1 MAKSINSANK
11 KKGTLSNSKQVVKL
25 KSKQSSSITH
35 QKNIP
40 TDTKKERAREKAI
53 EKSRQVQKNT
63 SSKKKKTPSTTH
75 LTNVQSVHMEDEVKN
90 KTPKKVD
97 ASVGSSNIKAKEKN
111 VKKKENIR
119 SNLKEKSVKKEVSK
133 VSDKKET
140 KETKTKKS
148 IDSSKKLDP
157 EKQTVSSK
165 EKEPKKQT
173 VSSKEKESRK
183 QKVISKEKPVKEDK
197 PKFKVD
203 PSSKPKLEKKSVASF
218 LSFIFTKRII
228 HLIVFIVLSFLLVY
242 GVYFLFFRHD
252 KTVSLDSY
260 DSLNS
265 LILDGT
271 DIVAV
276 GSSNF
281 RYSDSVEY
289 TGGNEQ
295 AKVIKYNKKGEV
307 LFETAFTEGILS
319 KYYSIV
325 LTDDGYVTVGSY
337 VLDQDDRINIGF
349 IVFYDKEGNIVWKN
363 ELATS
368 KDTIFYDVDTVSD
381 GYIVVGQSLSDQ
393 DLENGAVIVKYS
405 TSGSLVWKKYFGN
418 TDSTT
423 FRGVEVAKDRIYAVG
438 LDQKDIG
445 ILACFQADGQYSW
458 HKEYLYTDDLGLSDI
473 YYFKD
478 NLYVVGGKKVL
489 DSELVDEERDTSNT
503 DALLLK
509 YSIDGNL
516 LFEKTFGGSNLEHYN
531 SLTAYGNNLYVVG
544 YSNSTDSGL
553 KIFTDGI
560 KKAGIFVKYDLD
572 GEMEKKTVYGGS
584 NDDNL
589 TGIVTDNSNLYI
601 TGYSSSKDGN
611 LLSSHENGRDYF
623 GKLVKVD
630 SRLRVLFIK

>member
-1 MAKSINSANK
+1 MAKSTYSTNK
-11 KKGTLSNSKQVVKL
+11 KKGTLPNSKQVVKL
-25 KSKQSSSITH
+25 KSKQASSTAH

-63 SSKKKKTPSTTH
+63 SSKKKKAPSTTH
-75 LTNVQSVHMEDEVKN
+75 LTNVQSVRVENESKN
-90 KTPKKVD
+90 KIENKVD
-97 ASVGSSNIKAKEKN
+97 VPVSSSTKIKAKEKS
-111 VKKKENIR
+111 VKKNENTR
-119 SNLKEKSVKKEVSK
+119 SNLKEKSTKKTVSK

-140 KETKTKKS
+140 KETKKS
-148 IDSSKKLDP
+148 L
-157 EKQTVSSK
+157 VNSK
-165 EKEPKKQT
+165 EKEPKKQ
-173 VSSKEKESRK
+173 
-183 QKVISKEKPVKEDK
+183 KVTSSKEKPVKS
-197 PKFKVD
+197 KVD
-203 PSSKPKLEKKSVASF
+203 TSSVSTSSKPKLEKKSASSF
-218 LSFIFTKRII
+218 LSFITTKRII
-228 HLIVFIVLSFLLVY
+228 HLVIFIVLSFLLVY
-242 GVYFLFFRHD
+242 GVYFLFFRQD
-252 KTVSLDSY
+252 KVVSLDSY

-281 RYSDSVEY
+281 RYSDSVDY

-337 VLDQDDRINIGF
+337 EMDQDDRVNIGL
-349 IVFYDKEGNIVWKN
+349 IVFYDKDGNIVWKN
-363 ELATS
+363 ELVTHG
-368 KDTIFYDVDTVSD
+368 DTIFYDVDTVSD

-405 TSGSLVWKKYFGN
+405 KSGSLVWKKYFGN
-418 TDSTT
+418 TDSTA
-423 FRGVEVAKDRIYAVG
+423 FKGVEVAKDRIYAVG
-438 LDQKDIG
+438 LDQKDMG
-445 ILACFQADGQYSW
+445 ILACFQLDGQYSW

-473 YYFKD
+473 YYFKN

-489 DSELVDEERDTSNT
+489 DSELVDEERNTSNT

-509 YSIDGNL
+509 YSLEGDL

-553 KIFTDGI
+553 KIFTDGV

-601 TGYSSSKDGN
+601 TGYSNSKDGN

>member
-1 MAKSINSANK
+1 MAKSTNSTNK
-11 KKGTLSNSKQVVKL
+11 KKGTLPNSKQVVKL
-25 KSKQSSSITH
+25 KSKQASSTAH

-63 SSKKKKTPSTTH
+63 SSKKKKAPSTTH
-75 LTNVQSVHMEDEVKN
+75 LTNVQSVRVENESKN
-90 KTPKKVD
+90 KIENKVD
-97 ASVGSSNIKAKEKN
+97 VPVSSSTKIKAKEKS
-111 VKKKENIR
+111 VKKNENTR
-119 SNLKEKSVKKEVSK
+119 SNLKEKSTKKTVSK

-140 KETKTKKS
+140 KETKKS
-148 IDSSKKLDP
+148 L
-157 EKQTVSSK
+157 VNSK
-165 EKEPKKQT
+165 EKEPKKQ
-173 VSSKEKESRK
+173 
-183 QKVISKEKPVKEDK
+183 KVTSSKEKPVKEDK
-197 PKFKVD
+197 PKSKVD
-203 PSSKPKLEKKSVASF
+203 TSSVSTTSSKPKLEKKSASSF
-218 LSFIFTKRII
+218 LSFITTKRII
-228 HLIVFIVLSFLLVY
+228 HLVIFIVLSFLLVY
-242 GVYFLFFRHD
+242 GVYFLFFRQD
-252 KTVSLDSY
+252 KVVSLDSY

-281 RYSDSVEY
+281 RYSDSVDY

-337 VLDQDDRINIGF
+337 EIDQDDRVNIGL

-363 ELATS
+363 ELATNG
-368 KDTIFYDVDTVSD
+368 DTIFYDVDTVSD

-393 DLENGAVIVKYS
+393 PLENGAVIVKYS
-405 TSGSLVWKKYFGN
+405 KSGSLVWKKYFGN
-418 TDSTT
+418 TDSTA
-423 FRGVEVAKDRIYAVG
+423 FKGVEVAKDRIYAVG
-438 LDQKDIG
+438 LDQKDMG
-445 ILACFQADGQYSW
+445 ILACFQLDGQYSW

-473 YYFKD
+473 YYFKN

-489 DSELVDEERDTSNT
+489 DSELVDEERNTSNT

-509 YSIDGNL
+509 YSLEGDL

-553 KIFTDGI
+553 KIFTDGV

-601 TGYSSSKDGN
+601 TGYSNSKDGN

>member
-1 MAKSINSANK
+1 MAKSTNSTNK
-11 KKGTLSNSKQVVKL
+11 KKGTLPNSKQVVKL
-25 KSKQSSSITH
+25 KSKQASSTAH

-63 SSKKKKTPSTTH
+63 SSKKKKAPSTTH
-75 LTNVQSVHMEDEVKN
+75 LTNVQSVRVENESKN
-90 KTPKKVD
+90 KIENKVD
-97 ASVGSSNIKAKEKN
+97 VPVSSSTKIKAKEKS
-111 VKKKENIR
+111 VKKNENTR
-119 SNLKEKSVKKEVSK
+119 SNLKEKSTKKTVSK

-140 KETKTKKS
+140 KETKKS
-148 IDSSKKLDP
+148 L
-157 EKQTVSSK
+157 VNSK
-165 EKEPKKQT
+165 EKEPKKQ
-173 VSSKEKESRK
+173 
-183 QKVISKEKPVKEDK
+183 KVTSSKEKPVKS
-197 PKFKVD
+197 KVD
-203 PSSKPKLEKKSVASF
+203 TSSVSTSSKPKLEKKSASSF
-218 LSFIFTKRII
+218 LSFITTKRII
-228 HLIVFIVLSFLLVY
+228 HLVIFIVLSFLLVY
-242 GVYFLFFRHD
+242 GVYFLFFRQD
-252 KTVSLDSY
+252 KVVSLDSY

-281 RYSDSVEY
+281 RYSDSVDY

-337 VLDQDDRINIGF
+337 EMDQDDRVNIGL
-349 IVFYDKEGNIVWKN
+349 IVFYDKDGNIVWKN
-363 ELATS
+363 ELVTHG
-368 KDTIFYDVDTVSD
+368 DTIFYDVDTVSD

-393 DLENGAVIVKYS
+393 PLENGAVIVKYS
-405 TSGSLVWKKYFGN
+405 KSGSLVWKKYFGN
-418 TDSTT
+418 TDSTA
-423 FRGVEVAKDRIYAVG
+423 FKGVEVAKDRIYAVG
-438 LDQKDIG
+438 LDQKDMG
-445 ILACFQADGQYSW
+445 ILACFQLDGQYSW

-473 YYFKD
+473 YYFKN

-489 DSELVDEERDTSNT
+489 DSELVDEERNTSNT

-509 YSIDGNL
+509 YSLEGDL

-553 KIFTDGI
+553 KIFTDGV

-601 TGYSSSKDGN
+601 TGYSNSKDGN

>member
-1 MAKSINSANK
+1 MAKSTYSTNK
-11 KKGTLSNSKQVVKL
+11 KKGTLPNSKQVVKL
-25 KSKQSSSITH
+25 KSKQASSTAH

-63 SSKKKKTPSTTH
+63 SSKKKKAPSTTH
-75 LTNVQSVHMEDEVKN
+75 LTNVQSVRVENESKN
-90 KTPKKVD
+90 KIENKVD
-97 ASVGSSNIKAKEKN
+97 VPVSSSTKIKAKEKS
-111 VKKKENIR
+111 VKKNENTR
-119 SNLKEKSVKKEVSK
+119 SNLKEKSTKKTVSK

-140 KETKTKKS
+140 KETKKS
-148 IDSSKKLDP
+148 L
-157 EKQTVSSK
+157 VNSK
-165 EKEPKKQT
+165 EKEPKKQ
-173 VSSKEKESRK
+173 
-183 QKVISKEKPVKEDK
+183 KVTSSKEKPVKS
-197 PKFKVD
+197 KVD
-203 PSSKPKLEKKSVASF
+203 TSSVSTSSKPKLENKSASSF
-218 LSFIFTKRII
+218 LSFITTKRII
-228 HLIVFIVLSFLLVY
+228 HLVIFIVLSFLLVY
-242 GVYFLFFRHD
+242 GVYFLFFRQD
-252 KTVSLDSY
+252 KVVSLDSY

-281 RYSDSVEY
+281 RYSDSVDY

-337 VLDQDDRINIGF
+337 EMDQDDRVNIGL
-349 IVFYDKEGNIVWKN
+349 IVFYDKDGNIVWKN
-363 ELATS
+363 ELVTHG
-368 KDTIFYDVDTVSD
+368 DTIFYDVDTVSD

-393 DLENGAVIVKYS
+393 PLENGAVIAKYS
-405 TSGSLVWKKYFGN
+405 KSGSLVWKKYFGN
-418 TDSTT
+418 TDSTA
-423 FRGVEVAKDRIYAVG
+423 FKGVEVAKDRIYAVG
-438 LDQKDIG
+438 LDQKDMG
-445 ILACFQADGQYSW
+445 ILACFQLDGQYSW

-473 YYFKD
+473 YYFKN

-489 DSELVDEERDTSNT
+489 DSELVDEERNTSNT

-509 YSIDGNL
+509 YSLEGDL

-553 KIFTDGI
+553 KIFTDGV

-601 TGYSSSKDGN
+601 TGYSNSKDGN

>member
-1 MAKSINSANK
+1 MAKSTNSTNK
-11 KKGTLSNSKQVVKL
+11 KKGTLPNSKQVVKL
-25 KSKQSSSITH
+25 KSKQASSTAH

-63 SSKKKKTPSTTH
+63 SSKKKKAPSTTH
-75 LTNVQSVHMEDEVKN
+75 LTNVQSVRVENESKN
-90 KTPKKVD
+90 KIENKVD
-97 ASVGSSNIKAKEKN
+97 VPVSSSTKIKAKEKS
-111 VKKKENIR
+111 VKKNENTR
-119 SNLKEKSVKKEVSK
+119 SNLKEKSTKKTVSK
-133 VSDKKET
+133 VGDKKET
-140 KETKTKKS
+140 KETKKS
-148 IDSSKKLDP
+148 L
-157 EKQTVSSK
+157 VNSK
-165 EKEPKKQT
+165 EKEPKKQ
-173 VSSKEKESRK
+173 
-183 QKVISKEKPVKEDK
+183 KVTSSKEKPVKEDK
-197 PKFKVD
+197 SKSKVD
-203 PSSKPKLEKKSVASF
+203 TSSVSTTSSKPKLEKKSASSF
-218 LSFIFTKRII
+218 LSFITTKRII
-228 HLIVFIVLSFLLVY
+228 HLVIFIVLSFLLVY
-242 GVYFLFFRHD
+242 GVYFLFFRQD
-252 KTVSLDSY
+252 KVVSLDSY

-281 RYSDSVEY
+281 RYSDSADY

-337 VLDQDDRINIGF
+337 EMDQDDRVNIGL

-363 ELATS
+363 ELATNG
-368 KDTIFYDVDTVSD
+368 DTIFYDVDTVSD

-393 DLENGAVIVKYS
+393 PLENGAVIAKYS
-405 TSGSLVWKKYFGN
+405 KSGSLVWKKYFGN
-418 TDSTT
+418 TDSTA
-423 FRGVEVAKDRIYAVG
+423 FKGVEVAKDRIYAVG
-438 LDQKDIG
+438 LDQKDMG
-445 ILACFQADGQYSW
+445 ILACFQLDGQYSW

-473 YYFKD
+473 YYFKN

-489 DSELVDEERDTSNT
+489 DSELVDEERNTSNT

-509 YSIDGNL
+509 YSLEGDL

-553 KIFTDGI
+553 KIFTDGV

-601 TGYSSSKDGN
+601 TGYSNSKDGN

>member
-25 KSKQSSSITH
+25 KSKQSSSMTH

-111 VKKKENIR
+111 VKKKENVR

-148 IDSSKKLDP
+148 IDSSKKTNP
-157 EKQTVSSK
+157 EKTKVSSR
-165 EKEPKKQT
+165 KKT
-173 VSSKEKESRK
+173 V
-183 QKVISKEKPVKEDK
+183 VVEDK
-197 PKFKVD
+197 PKSKVD
-203 PSSKPKLEKKSVASF
+203 TSSKPKLEKKSVSSF

-265 LILDGT
+265 LVLDGT

-337 VLDQDDRINIGF
+337 ELDRDDRINIGL

-445 ILACFQADGQYSW
+445 ILACFQSDGQYSW

-601 TGYSSSKDGN
+601 TGYSNSKDGN

-630 SRLRVLFIK
+630 SRLRELFIK

>member
-1 MAKSINSANK
+1 MAKSTYSTNK
-11 KKGTLSNSKQVVKL
+11 KKGTLPNSKQVVKL
-25 KSKQSSSITH
+25 KSKQASSTAH

-63 SSKKKKTPSTTH
+63 SSKKKKAPSTTH
-75 LTNVQSVHMEDEVKN
+75 LTNVQSVRVENESKN
-90 KTPKKVD
+90 KIENKVD
-97 ASVGSSNIKAKEKN
+97 VPVSSSTKIKAKEKS
-111 VKKKENIR
+111 VKKNENTR
-119 SNLKEKSVKKEVSK
+119 SNLKEKSTKKTVSK

-140 KETKTKKS
+140 KETKKS
-148 IDSSKKLDP
+148 L
-157 EKQTVSSK
+157 VNSK
-165 EKEPKKQT
+165 EKEPKKQ
-173 VSSKEKESRK
+173 
-183 QKVISKEKPVKEDK
+183 KVTSSKEKPVKEDK
-197 PKFKVD
+197 PKSKVD
-203 PSSKPKLEKKSVASF
+203 TSSVSTTSSKPKLEKKSASSF
-218 LSFIFTKRII
+218 LSFITTKRII
-228 HLIVFIVLSFLLVY
+228 HLVIFIVLSFLLVY
-242 GVYFLFFRHD
+242 GVYFLFFRQD
-252 KTVSLDSY
+252 KVVSLDSY

-281 RYSDSVEY
+281 RYSDSVDY

-337 VLDQDDRINIGF
+337 EMDQDDRVNIGL
-349 IVFYDKEGNIVWKN
+349 IVFYDKDGNIVWKN
-363 ELATS
+363 ELVTHG
-368 KDTIFYDVDTVSD
+368 DTIFYDVDTVSD

-393 DLENGAVIVKYS
+393 PLENGAVIAKYS
-405 TSGSLVWKKYFGN
+405 KSGSLVWKKYFGN
-418 TDSTT
+418 TDSTA
-423 FRGVEVAKDRIYAVG
+423 FKGVEVAKDRIYAVG
-438 LDQKDIG
+438 LDQKDMG
-445 ILACFQADGQYSW
+445 ILACFQLDGQYSW

-473 YYFKD
+473 YYFKN

-489 DSELVDEERDTSNT
+489 DSELVDEERNTSNT

-509 YSIDGNL
+509 YSLEGDL

-553 KIFTDGI
+553 KIFTDGV

-601 TGYSSSKDGN
+601 TGYSNSKDGN

>member
-1 MAKSINSANK
+1 MAKSTNSTNK
-11 KKGTLSNSKQVVKL
+11 KKGTLPNSKQVVKL
-25 KSKQSSSITH
+25 KSKQASLTAH

-63 SSKKKKTPSTTH
+63 SSKKKKAPSTTH
-75 LTNVQSVHMEDEVKN
+75 LTNVQSVRVENESKN
-90 KTPKKVD
+90 KIENKVD
-97 ASVGSSNIKAKEKN
+97 VPVSSSTKIKAKEKS
-111 VKKKENIR
+111 VKKNENTR
-119 SNLKEKSVKKEVSK
+119 SNLKEKSTKKTVSK

-140 KETKTKKS
+140 KETKKS
-148 IDSSKKLDP
+148 L
-157 EKQTVSSK
+157 VNSK
-165 EKEPKKQT
+165 EKEPKKQ
-173 VSSKEKESRK
+173 
-183 QKVISKEKPVKEDK
+183 KVTSSKEKPVKEDK
-197 PKFKVD
+197 PKSKVD
-203 PSSKPKLEKKSVASF
+203 TSSVSTTSSKPKLEKKSASSF
-218 LSFIFTKRII
+218 LSFITTKRII
-228 HLIVFIVLSFLLVY
+228 HLVIFIVLSFLLVY
-242 GVYFLFFRHD
+242 GVYFLFFRQD
-252 KTVSLDSY
+252 KVVTLDSY

-281 RYSDSVEY
+281 RYSDSVDY

-337 VLDQDDRINIGF
+337 EMDQDDRVNIGL

-363 ELATS
+363 ELATNG
-368 KDTIFYDVDTVSD
+368 DTIFYDVDTVSD

-393 DLENGAVIVKYS
+393 PLENGAVIAKYS
-405 TSGSLVWKKYFGN
+405 KSGSLVWKKYFGN
-418 TDSTT
+418 TDSTA
-423 FRGVEVAKDRIYAVG
+423 FKGVEVAKDRIYAVG
-438 LDQKDIG
+438 LDQKDMG
-445 ILACFQADGQYSW
+445 ILACFQLDGQYSW

-473 YYFKD
+473 YYFKN

-489 DSELVDEERDTSNT
+489 DSELVDEERNTSNT

-509 YSIDGNL
+509 YSLEGDL

-553 KIFTDGI
+553 KIFTDGV

-601 TGYSSSKDGN
+601 TGYSNSKDGN

>member
-1 MAKSINSANK
+1 MAKSTYSTNK
-11 KKGTLSNSKQVVKL
+11 KKGTLPNSKQVVKL
-25 KSKQSSSITH
+25 KSKQASSTAH

-63 SSKKKKTPSTTH
+63 SSKKKKAPSTTH
-75 LTNVQSVHMEDEVKN
+75 LTNVQSVRVENESKN
-90 KTPKKVD
+90 KIENKVD
-97 ASVGSSNIKAKEKN
+97 VPVSSSTKIKAKEKS
-111 VKKKENIR
+111 VKKNENTR
-119 SNLKEKSVKKEVSK
+119 SNLKEKSTKKTVSK

-140 KETKTKKS
+140 KETKKS
-148 IDSSKKLDP
+148 L
-157 EKQTVSSK
+157 VNSK
-165 EKEPKKQT
+165 EKEPKKQ
-173 VSSKEKESRK
+173 
-183 QKVISKEKPVKEDK
+183 KVTSSKEKPVKEDK
-197 PKFKVD
+197 PKSKVD
-203 PSSKPKLEKKSVASF
+203 TSSVSTTSSKPKLEKKSASSF
-218 LSFIFTKRII
+218 LSFITTKRII
-228 HLIVFIVLSFLLVY
+228 HLVIFIVLSFLLVY
-242 GVYFLFFRHD
+242 GVYFLFFRQD
-252 KTVSLDSY
+252 KVVSLDSY

-281 RYSDSVEY
+281 RYSDSVDY

-307 LFETAFTEGILS
+307 LFETVFTEGILS

-337 VLDQDDRINIGF
+337 EMDQDDRVNIGL

-363 ELATS
+363 ELATNG
-368 KDTIFYDVDTVSD
+368 DTIFYDVDTVSD

-393 DLENGAVIVKYS
+393 PLENGAVIAKYS
-405 TSGSLVWKKYFGN
+405 KSGSLVWKKYFGN
-418 TDSTT
+418 TDSTA
-423 FRGVEVAKDRIYAVG
+423 FKGVEVAKDRIYAVG
-438 LDQKDIG
+438 LDQKDMG
-445 ILACFQADGQYSW
+445 ILACFQLDGQYSW

-473 YYFKD
+473 YYFKN

-489 DSELVDEERDTSNT
+489 DSELVDEERNTSNT

-509 YSIDGNL
+509 YSLEGDL

-553 KIFTDGI
+553 KIFTDGV

-601 TGYSSSKDGN
+601 TGYSNSKDGN

>member
-1 MAKSINSANK
+1 MAKSTNSTNK
-11 KKGTLSNSKQVVKL
+11 KKGTLPNSKQVVKL
-25 KSKQSSSITH
+25 KSKQASSTAH

-63 SSKKKKTPSTTH
+63 SSKKKKAPSTTH
-75 LTNVQSVHMEDEVKN
+75 LTNVQSVRVENESKN
-90 KTPKKVD
+90 KIENKVD
-97 ASVGSSNIKAKEKN
+97 VPVSSSTKIKAKEKS
-111 VKKKENIR
+111 VKKNENTL
-119 SNLKEKSVKKEVSK
+119 SNLKEKSTKKTVSK

-140 KETKTKKS
+140 KETKKS
-148 IDSSKKLDP
+148 L
-157 EKQTVSSK
+157 VNSK
-165 EKEPKKQT
+165 EKEPKKQ
-173 VSSKEKESRK
+173 
-183 QKVISKEKPVKEDK
+183 KVTSSKEKPVKEDK
-197 PKFKVD
+197 PKSKVD
-203 PSSKPKLEKKSVASF
+203 TSSVSTTSSKPKLEKKSASSF
-218 LSFIFTKRII
+218 LSFITTKRII
-228 HLIVFIVLSFLLVY
+228 HLVIFIVLSFLLVY
-242 GVYFLFFRHD
+242 GVYFLFFRQD
-252 KTVSLDSY
+252 KVVSLDSY

-281 RYSDSVEY
+281 RYSDSVDY

-337 VLDQDDRINIGF
+337 EMDQDDRVNIGL
-349 IVFYDKEGNIVWKN
+349 IVFYDKDGNIVWKN
-363 ELATS
+363 ELVTHG
-368 KDTIFYDVDTVSD
+368 DTIFYDVDTVSD

-393 DLENGAVIVKYS
+393 PLENGAVIVKYS
-405 TSGSLVWKKYFGN
+405 KSGSLVWKKYFGN
-418 TDSTT
+418 TDSTA
-423 FRGVEVAKDRIYAVG
+423 FKGVEVAKDRIYAVG
-438 LDQKDIG
+438 LDQKDMG
-445 ILACFQADGQYSW
+445 ILACFQLDGQYSW

-473 YYFKD
+473 YYFKN

-489 DSELVDEERDTSNT
+489 DSELVDEERNTSNT

-509 YSIDGNL
+509 YSLEGDL

-553 KIFTDGI
+553 KIFTDGV

-601 TGYSSSKDGN
+601 TGYSNSKDGN

>member
-1 MAKSINSANK
+1 MAKSTNSTNK
-11 KKGTLSNSKQVVKL
+11 KKGTLPNSKQVVKL
-25 KSKQSSSITH
+25 KSKQASLTAH

-63 SSKKKKTPSTTH
+63 SSKKKNAPSSTH
-75 LTNVQSVHMEDEVKN
+75 LTNVQSVRVENESKN
-90 KTPKKVD
+90 KIENKVD
-97 ASVGSSNIKAKEKN
+97 VPVSSSTKIKAKEKS
-111 VKKKENIR
+111 VKKNENTR
-119 SNLKEKSVKKEVSK
+119 SNLKEKSTKKTVSK

-140 KETKTKKS
+140 KETKKS
-148 IDSSKKLDP
+148 L
-157 EKQTVSSK
+157 VNSK
-165 EKEPKKQT
+165 EKEPKKQ
-173 VSSKEKESRK
+173 
-183 QKVISKEKPVKEDK
+183 KVTSSKEKPVKEDK
-197 PKFKVD
+197 PKSKVD
-203 PSSKPKLEKKSVASF
+203 TSSVSTTSSKPKLEKKSASSF
-218 LSFIFTKRII
+218 LSFITTKRII
-228 HLIVFIVLSFLLVY
+228 HLVIFIVLSFLLVY
-242 GVYFLFFRHD
+242 GVYFLFFRQD
-252 KTVSLDSY
+252 KVVSLDSY

-281 RYSDSVEY
+281 RYSDSVDY

-337 VLDQDDRINIGF
+337 EMDQDDRVNIGL

-363 ELATS
+363 ELATNG
-368 KDTIFYDVDTVSD
+368 DTIFYDVDTVSD

-393 DLENGAVIVKYS
+393 PLENGAVIAKYS
-405 TSGSLVWKKYFGN
+405 KSGSLVWKKYFGN
-418 TDSTT
+418 TDSTA
-423 FRGVEVAKDRIYAVG
+423 FKGVEVAKDRIYAVG
-438 LDQKDIG
+438 LDQKDMG
-445 ILACFQADGQYSW
+445 ILACFQLDGQYSW

-473 YYFKD
+473 YYFKN

-489 DSELVDEERDTSNT
+489 DSELVDEERNTSNT

-509 YSIDGNL
+509 YSLEGDL

-553 KIFTDGI
+553 KIFTDGV

-601 TGYSSSKDGN
+601 TGYSNSKDGN

>member
-1 MAKSINSANK
+1 MAKSTYSTNK
-11 KKGTLSNSKQVVKL
+11 KKGTLPNSKQVVKL
-25 KSKQSSSITH
+25 KSKQASSTAH

-63 SSKKKKTPSTTH
+63 SSKKKKAPSTTH
-75 LTNVQSVHMEDEVKN
+75 LTNVQSVRVENESKN
-90 KTPKKVD
+90 KIENKVD
-97 ASVGSSNIKAKEKN
+97 VPVSSSTKIKAKEKS
-111 VKKKENIR
+111 VKKNENTR
-119 SNLKEKSVKKEVSK
+119 SNLKEKSTKKTVSK

-140 KETKTKKS
+140 KETKKS
-148 IDSSKKLDP
+148 L
-157 EKQTVSSK
+157 VNSK
-165 EKEPKKQT
+165 EKEPKKQ
-173 VSSKEKESRK
+173 
-183 QKVISKEKPVKEDK
+183 KVTSSKEKPVKEDK
-197 PKFKVD
+197 PKSKVD
-203 PSSKPKLEKKSVASF
+203 TSSVSTTSSKPKLEKKSASSF
-218 LSFIFTKRII
+218 LSFITTKRII
-228 HLIVFIVLSFLLVY
+228 HLVIFIVLSFLLVY
-242 GVYFLFFRHD
+242 GVYFLFFRQD
-252 KTVSLDSY
+252 KVVSLDSY

-281 RYSDSVEY
+281 RYSDSVDY

-337 VLDQDDRINIGF
+337 EMDQDDRVNIGL

-363 ELATS
+363 ELATNG
-368 KDTIFYDVDTVSD
+368 DTIFYDVDTVSD

-393 DLENGAVIVKYS
+393 PLENGAVIAKYS
-405 TSGSLVWKKYFGN
+405 KSGSLVWKKYFGN
-418 TDSTT
+418 TDSTA
-423 FRGVEVAKDRIYAVG
+423 FKGVEVAKDRIYAVG
-438 LDQKDIG
+438 LDQKDMG
-445 ILACFQADGQYSW
+445 ILACFQLDGQYSW

-473 YYFKD
+473 YYFKN

-489 DSELVDEERDTSNT
+489 DSELVDEERNTSNT

-509 YSIDGNL
+509 YSLEGDL

-553 KIFTDGI
+553 KIF

-601 TGYSSSKDGN
+601 TGYSNSKDGN
-611 LLSSHENGRDYF
+611 LLSSHENGRNYF

>member
-1 MAKSINSANK
+1 MAKSTYSTNK
-11 KKGTLSNSKQVVKL
+11 KKGTLPNSKQVVKL
-25 KSKQSSSITH
+25 KSKQASSTAH

-63 SSKKKKTPSTTH
+63 SSKKKKAPSTTH
-75 LTNVQSVHMEDEVKN
+75 LTNVQSVRVENESKN
-90 KTPKKVD
+90 KIENKVD
-97 ASVGSSNIKAKEKN
+97 VPVSSSTKIKAKEKS
-111 VKKKENIR
+111 VKKNENTR
-119 SNLKEKSVKKEVSK
+119 SNLKEKSTKKTVSK

-140 KETKTKKS
+140 KETKKS
-148 IDSSKKLDP
+148 L
-157 EKQTVSSK
+157 VNSK
-165 EKEPKKQT
+165 EKEPKKQ
-173 VSSKEKESRK
+173 
-183 QKVISKEKPVKEDK
+183 KVTSSKEKPVKS
-197 PKFKVD
+197 KVD
-203 PSSKPKLEKKSVASF
+203 TSSVSTSSKPKLEKKSASSF
-218 LSFIFTKRII
+218 LSFITTKRII
-228 HLIVFIVLSFLLVY
+228 HLVIFIVLSFLLVY
-242 GVYFLFFRHD
+242 GVYFLFFRQD
-252 KTVSLDSY
+252 KVVSLDSY

-281 RYSDSVEY
+281 RYSDSVDY

-337 VLDQDDRINIGF
+337 EMDQDDRVNIGL

-363 ELATS
+363 ELVTHG
-368 KDTIFYDVDTVSD
+368 DTIFYDVDTVSD

-393 DLENGAVIVKYS
+393 PLENGAVIVKYS
-405 TSGSLVWKKYFGN
+405 KSGSLVWKKYFGN
-418 TDSTT
+418 TDSTA
-423 FRGVEVAKDRIYAVG
+423 FKGVEVAKDRIYAVG
-438 LDQKDIG
+438 LDQKDMG
-445 ILACFQADGQYSW
+445 ILTCFQLDGQYSW

-473 YYFKD
+473 YYFKN

-489 DSELVDEERDTSNT
+489 DSELVDEERNTSNT

-509 YSIDGNL
+509 YSLEGDL

-553 KIFTDGI
+553 KIFTDGV

-601 TGYSSSKDGN
+601 TGYSNSKDGN

>member
-1 MAKSINSANK
+1 MAKSTNSTNK
-11 KKGTLSNSKQVVKL
+11 KKGTLPNSKQVVKL
-25 KSKQSSSITH
+25 KSKQASSTAH

-63 SSKKKKTPSTTH
+63 SSKKKKAPSTTH
-75 LTNVQSVHMEDEVKN
+75 LTNVQSVRVENESKN
-90 KTPKKVD
+90 KIENKVD
-97 ASVGSSNIKAKEKN
+97 VPVSSSTKIKAKEKS
-111 VKKKENIR
+111 VKKNENTR
-119 SNLKEKSVKKEVSK
+119 SNLKEKSTKKTVSK

-140 KETKTKKS
+140 KETKKS
-148 IDSSKKLDP
+148 L
-157 EKQTVSSK
+157 VNSK
-165 EKEPKKQT
+165 EKEPKKQ
-173 VSSKEKESRK
+173 
-183 QKVISKEKPVKEDK
+183 KVTSSKEKPVKEDK
-197 PKFKVD
+197 PKSKVD
-203 PSSKPKLEKKSVASF
+203 TSSVSTTSSKPKLEKKSASSF
-218 LSFIFTKRII
+218 LSFITTKRII
-228 HLIVFIVLSFLLVY
+228 HLVIFIVLSFLLVY
-242 GVYFLFFRHD
+242 GVYFLFFRQD
-252 KTVSLDSY
+252 KVVSLDSY

-281 RYSDSVEY
+281 RYSDSVDY

-337 VLDQDDRINIGF
+337 EMDQDDRVNIGL

-363 ELATS
+363 ELVTHG
-368 KDTIFYDVDTVSD
+368 DTIFYDVDTVSD

-393 DLENGAVIVKYS
+393 PLENGAVIAKYS
-405 TSGSLVWKKYFGN
+405 KSGSLVWKKYFGN
-418 TDSTT
+418 TDSTA
-423 FRGVEVAKDRIYAVG
+423 FKGVEVAKDRIYAVG
-438 LDQKDIG
+438 LDQKDMG
-445 ILACFQADGQYSW
+445 ILACFQLDGQYSW

-473 YYFKD
+473 YYFKN

-489 DSELVDEERDTSNT
+489 DSELVDEERNTSNT

-509 YSIDGNL
+509 YSLEGDL

-553 KIFTDGI
+553 KIFTDGV

-601 TGYSSSKDGN
+601 TGYSNSKDGN

>member
-1 MAKSINSANK
+1 MAKSTYSTNK
-11 KKGTLSNSKQVVKL
+11 KKGTLPNSKQVVKL
-25 KSKQSSSITH
+25 KSKQASSTAH

-63 SSKKKKTPSTTH
+63 SSKKKKAPSTTH
-75 LTNVQSVHMEDEVKN
+75 LTNVQSVRVENESKN
-90 KTPKKVD
+90 KIENKVD
-97 ASVGSSNIKAKEKN
+97 VPVSSSTKIKAKEKS
-111 VKKKENIR
+111 VKKNENTR
-119 SNLKEKSVKKEVSK
+119 SNLKEKSTKKTVSK

-140 KETKTKKS
+140 KETKKS
-148 IDSSKKLDP
+148 L
-157 EKQTVSSK
+157 VNSK
-165 EKEPKKQT
+165 EKEPKKQKVT
-173 VSSKEKESRK
+173 SSKEKL
-183 QKVISKEKPVKEDK
+183 VKEDK
-197 PKFKVD
+197 PKSKVD
-203 PSSKPKLEKKSVASF
+203 TSSVPTSSFPTSSKPKLEKKSASSF
-218 LSFIFTKRII
+218 LSFITTKRII
-228 HLIVFIVLSFLLVY
+228 HLVIFIVLSFLLVY
-242 GVYFLFFRHD
+242 GVYFLFFRQD
-252 KTVSLDSY
+252 KVVSLDSY

-281 RYSDSVEY
+281 RYSDSVDY

-337 VLDQDDRINIGF
+337 EMDQDDRVNIGL

-363 ELATS
+363 ELVTHG
-368 KDTIFYDVDTVSD
+368 DTIFYDVDTVSD

-393 DLENGAVIVKYS
+393 PLENGAVIAKYS
-405 TSGSLVWKKYFGN
+405 KSGSLVWKKYFGN
-418 TDSTT
+418 TDSTA
-423 FRGVEVAKDRIYAVG
+423 FKGVEVAKDRIYAVG
-438 LDQKDIG
+438 LDQKDMG
-445 ILACFQADGQYSW
+445 ILACFQLDGQYSW

-473 YYFKD
+473 YYFKN

-489 DSELVDEERDTSNT
+489 DSELVDEERNTSNT

-509 YSIDGNL
+509 YSLEGDL

-553 KIFTDGI
+553 KIFTDGV

-601 TGYSSSKDGN
+601 TGYSNSKDGN

>member
-1 MAKSINSANK
+1 MAKSTYSTNK
-11 KKGTLSNSKQVVKL
+11 KKGTLPNSKQVVKL
-25 KSKQSSSITH
+25 KSKQASSTAH

-63 SSKKKKTPSTTH
+63 SSKKKKAPSTTH
-75 LTNVQSVHMEDEVKN
+75 LTNVQSVRVENESKN
-90 KTPKKVD
+90 KIENKVD
-97 ASVGSSNIKAKEKN
+97 VPVSSSTKIKAKEKS
-111 VKKKENIR
+111 VKKNENTR
-119 SNLKEKSVKKEVSK
+119 SNLKEKSTKKTVSK

-140 KETKTKKS
+140 KETKKS
-148 IDSSKKLDP
+148 L
-157 EKQTVSSK
+157 VNSK
-165 EKEPKKQT
+165 EKEPKKQ
-173 VSSKEKESRK
+173 
-183 QKVISKEKPVKEDK
+183 KVTSSKEKPVKEDK
-197 PKFKVD
+197 PKSKVD
-203 PSSKPKLEKKSVASF
+203 TSSVSTTSSKPKLEKKSASSF
-218 LSFIFTKRII
+218 LSFITTKRII
-228 HLIVFIVLSFLLVY
+228 HLVIFIVLSFLLVY
-242 GVYFLFFRHD
+242 GVYFLFFRQD
-252 KTVSLDSY
+252 KVVSLDSY

-281 RYSDSVEY
+281 RYSDSVDY

-337 VLDQDDRINIGF
+337 EMDQDDRVNIGL

-363 ELATS
+363 ELVTHG
-368 KDTIFYDVDTVSD
+368 DTIFYDVDTVSD

-393 DLENGAVIVKYS
+393 PLENGAVIVKYS
-405 TSGSLVWKKYFGN
+405 KSGSLVWKKYFGN
-418 TDSTT
+418 TDSTA
-423 FRGVEVAKDRIYAVG
+423 FKGVEVAKDRIYAVG
-438 LDQKDIG
+438 LDQKDMG
-445 ILACFQADGQYSW
+445 ILTCFQLDGQYSW

-473 YYFKD
+473 YYFKN

-489 DSELVDEERDTSNT
+489 DSELVDEERNTSNT

-509 YSIDGNL
+509 YSLEGDL

-553 KIFTDGI
+553 KIFTDGV

-601 TGYSSSKDGN
+601 TGYSNSKDGN

>member
-1 MAKSINSANK
+1 MAKSTNSTNK
-11 KKGTLSNSKQVVKL
+11 KKGTLPNSKQVVKL
-25 KSKQSSSITH
+25 KSKQASLTAH

-63 SSKKKKTPSTTH
+63 SSKKKKAPSTTH
-75 LTNVQSVHMEDEVKN
+75 LTNVQSVRVENESKN
-90 KTPKKVD
+90 KIENKVD
-97 ASVGSSNIKAKEKN
+97 VPVSSSTKIKAKEKS
-111 VKKKENIR
+111 VKKNENTR
-119 SNLKEKSVKKEVSK
+119 SNLKEKSTKKTVSK

-140 KETKTKKS
+140 KETKKS
-148 IDSSKKLDP
+148 L
-157 EKQTVSSK
+157 VNSK
-165 EKEPKKQT
+165 EKEPKKQKVT
-173 VSSKEKESRK
+173 SSKEKL
-183 QKVISKEKPVKEDK
+183 VKEDK
-197 PKFKVD
+197 PKSKVD
-203 PSSKPKLEKKSVASF
+203 TSSVPTSSKPKLEKKSASSF
-218 LSFIFTKRII
+218 LSFITTKRII
-228 HLIVFIVLSFLLVY
+228 HLVIFIVLSFLLVY
-242 GVYFLFFRHD
+242 GVYFLFFRQD
-252 KTVSLDSY
+252 KVVSLDSY

-281 RYSDSVEY
+281 RYSDSVDY

-337 VLDQDDRINIGF
+337 EMDQDDRVNIGL

-363 ELATS
+363 ELATNG
-368 KDTIFYDVDTVSD
+368 DTIFYDVDTVSD

-393 DLENGAVIVKYS
+393 PLENGAVIAKYS
-405 TSGSLVWKKYFGN
+405 KSGSLVWKKYFGN
-418 TDSTT
+418 TDSTA
-423 FRGVEVAKDRIYAVG
+423 FKGVEVAKDRIYAVG
-438 LDQKDIG
+438 LDQKDMG
-445 ILACFQADGQYSW
+445 ILACFQLDGQYSW

-473 YYFKD
+473 YYFKN

-489 DSELVDEERDTSNT
+489 DSELVDEERNTSNT

-509 YSIDGNL
+509 YSLEGDL

-553 KIFTDGI
+553 KIFTDGV

-601 TGYSSSKDGN
+601 TGYSNSKDGN

>member
-1 MAKSINSANK
+1 MAKSTNSTNK
-11 KKGTLSNSKQVVKL
+11 KKGTLPNSKQVVKL
-25 KSKQSSSITH
+25 KSKQASLTAH

-63 SSKKKKTPSTTH
+63 SSKKKKAPSTTH
-75 LTNVQSVHMEDEVKN
+75 LTNVQSVRVENESKN
-90 KTPKKVD
+90 KIENKVD
-97 ASVGSSNIKAKEKN
+97 VPVSSSTKIKAKEKS
-111 VKKKENIR
+111 VKKNENTR
-119 SNLKEKSVKKEVSK
+119 SNLKEKSTKKTVSK

-140 KETKTKKS
+140 KETKKS
-148 IDSSKKLDP
+148 L
-157 EKQTVSSK
+157 VNSK
-165 EKEPKKQT
+165 EKEPKKQ
-173 VSSKEKESRK
+173 
-183 QKVISKEKPVKEDK
+183 KVTSSKEKPVKEDK
-197 PKFKVD
+197 PKSKVD
-203 PSSKPKLEKKSVASF
+203 TSSVSTTSSKPKLEKKSASSF
-218 LSFIFTKRII
+218 LSFITTKRII
-228 HLIVFIVLSFLLVY
+228 HLVIFIVLSFLLVY
-242 GVYFLFFRHD
+242 GVYFLFFRQD
-252 KTVSLDSY
+252 KVVSLDSY

-281 RYSDSVEY
+281 RYSDSVDY

-337 VLDQDDRINIGF
+337 EMDQDDRVNIGL
-349 IVFYDKEGNIVWKN
+349 IVFYDKDGNIVWKN
-363 ELATS
+363 ELVTHG
-368 KDTIFYDVDTVSD
+368 DTIFYDVDTVSD

-393 DLENGAVIVKYS
+393 PLENGAVIVKYS
-405 TSGSLVWKKYFGN
+405 KSGSLVWKKYFGN
-418 TDSTT
+418 TDSTA
-423 FRGVEVAKDRIYAVG
+423 FKGVEVAKDRIYAVG
-438 LDQKDIG
+438 LDQKDMG
-445 ILACFQADGQYSW
+445 ILTCFQLDGQYSW

-473 YYFKD
+473 YYFKN

-489 DSELVDEERDTSNT
+489 DSELVDEERNTSNT

-509 YSIDGNL
+509 YSLEGDL

-553 KIFTDGI
+553 KIFTDGV

-601 TGYSSSKDGN
+601 TGYSNSKDGN

>member
-1 MAKSINSANK
+1 MAKSTYSTNK
-11 KKGTLSNSKQVVKL
+11 KKGTLPNSKQVVKL
-25 KSKQSSSITH
+25 KSKQASSTAH

-63 SSKKKKTPSTTH
+63 SSKKKKAPSTTH
-75 LTNVQSVHMEDEVKN
+75 LTNVQSVRVENESKN
-90 KTPKKVD
+90 KIENKVD
-97 ASVGSSNIKAKEKN
+97 VPVSSSTKIKAKEKS
-111 VKKKENIR
+111 VKKNENTR
-119 SNLKEKSVKKEVSK
+119 SNLKEKSTKKTVSK

-140 KETKTKKS
+140 KETKKS
-148 IDSSKKLDP
+148 L
-157 EKQTVSSK
+157 VNSK
-165 EKEPKKQT
+165 EKEPKKQ
-173 VSSKEKESRK
+173 
-183 QKVISKEKPVKEDK
+183 KVTSSKEKPVKEDK
-197 PKFKVD
+197 PKSKVD
-203 PSSKPKLEKKSVASF
+203 TSSVSTTSSKPKLEKKSASSF
-218 LSFIFTKRII
+218 LSFITTKRII
-228 HLIVFIVLSFLLVY
+228 HLVIFIVLSFLLVY
-242 GVYFLFFRHD
+242 GVYFLFFRQD
-252 KTVSLDSY
+252 KVVSLDSY

-281 RYSDSVEY
+281 RYSDSVDY

-337 VLDQDDRINIGF
+337 EMDQDDRVNIGL

-363 ELATS
+363 ELATNG
-368 KDTIFYDVDTVSD
+368 DTIFYDVDTVSD

-393 DLENGAVIVKYS
+393 PLENGAVIAKYS
-405 TSGSLVWKKYFGN
+405 KSGSLVWKKYFGN
-418 TDSTT
+418 TDSTA
-423 FRGVEVAKDRIYAVG
+423 FKGVEVAKDRIYAVG
-438 LDQKDIG
+438 LDQKDMG
-445 ILACFQADGQYSW
+445 ILACFQLDGQYSW

-473 YYFKD
+473 YYFKN

-489 DSELVDEERDTSNT
+489 DSELVDEERNTSNT

-509 YSIDGNL
+509 YSLEGDL

-553 KIFTDGI
+553 KIFTDGV

-589 TGIVTDNSNLYI
+589 TGIITDNSNLYI
-601 TGYSSSKDGN
+601 TGYSNSKDGN

>member
-1 MAKSINSANK
+1 MAKSTNSTNK
-11 KKGTLSNSKQVVKL
+11 KKGTLPNSKQVVKL
-25 KSKQSSSITH
+25 KSKQASLTAH

-63 SSKKKKTPSTTH
+63 SSKKKKAPSTTH
-75 LTNVQSVHMEDEVKN
+75 LTNVQSVRVENESKN
-90 KTPKKVD
+90 KIENKVD
-97 ASVGSSNIKAKEKN
+97 VPVSSSTKIKAKEKS
-111 VKKKENIR
+111 VKKNENTR
-119 SNLKEKSVKKEVSK
+119 SNLKEKSTKKTVSK

-140 KETKTKKS
+140 KETKKS
-148 IDSSKKLDP
+148 L
-157 EKQTVSSK
+157 VNSK
-165 EKEPKKQT
+165 EKEPKKQ
-173 VSSKEKESRK
+173 
-183 QKVISKEKPVKEDK
+183 KVTSSKEKPVKS
-197 PKFKVD
+197 KVD
-203 PSSKPKLEKKSVASF
+203 TSSVSTSSKPKLEKKSASSF
-218 LSFIFTKRII
+218 LSFITTKRII
-228 HLIVFIVLSFLLVY
+228 HLVIFIVLSFLLVY
-242 GVYFLFFRHD
+242 GVYFLFFRQD
-252 KTVSLDSY
+252 KVVSLDSY

-281 RYSDSVEY
+281 RYSDSVDY

-337 VLDQDDRINIGF
+337 EIDQDDRVNIGL
-349 IVFYDKEGNIVWKN
+349 IVFYDKDGNIVWKN
-363 ELATS
+363 ELVTHG
-368 KDTIFYDVDTVSD
+368 DTIFYDVDTVSD

-393 DLENGAVIVKYS
+393 PLENGAVIAKYS
-405 TSGSLVWKKYFGN
+405 KSGSLVWKKYFGN
-418 TDSTT
+418 TDSTA
-423 FRGVEVAKDRIYAVG
+423 FKGVEVAKDRIYAVG
-438 LDQKDIG
+438 LDQKDMG
-445 ILACFQADGQYSW
+445 ILACFQLDGQYSW

-473 YYFKD
+473 YYFKN

-489 DSELVDEERDTSNT
+489 DSELVDEERNTSNT

-509 YSIDGNL
+509 YSLEGDL

-553 KIFTDGI
+553 KIFTDGV

-601 TGYSSSKDGN
+601 TGYSNSKDGN

>member
-1 MAKSINSANK
+1 MAKSTNSTNK
-11 KKGTLSNSKQVVKL
+11 KKGTLPNSKQVVKL
-25 KSKQSSSITH
+25 KSKQASLTAH

-40 TDTKKERAREKAI
+40 TDTKKERVREKAI

-63 SSKKKKTPSTTH
+63 SSKKKKAPSTTH
-75 LTNVQSVHMEDEVKN
+75 LTNVQSVRVENESKN
-90 KTPKKVD
+90 KIENKVD
-97 ASVGSSNIKAKEKN
+97 VPVSSSTKIKDKEKS
-111 VKKKENIR
+111 VKKNENTR
-119 SNLKEKSVKKEVSK
+119 SNLKEKSTKKTVSK

-140 KETKTKKS
+140 KETKKS
-148 IDSSKKLDP
+148 L
-157 EKQTVSSK
+157 VNSK
-165 EKEPKKQT
+165 EKELK
-173 VSSKEKESRK
+173 K
-183 QKVISKEKPVKEDK
+183 QKVTSSKEKPVKS
-197 PKFKVD
+197 KVD
-203 PSSKPKLEKKSVASF
+203 TSSVSTSSKPKLEKKSASSF
-218 LSFIFTKRII
+218 LSFITTKRII
-228 HLIVFIVLSFLLVY
+228 HLVIFIVLSFLLVY
-242 GVYFLFFRHD
+242 GVYFLFFRQD
-252 KTVSLDSY
+252 KVVSLDSY

-281 RYSDSVEY
+281 RYSDSVDY

-337 VLDQDDRINIGF
+337 EIDQDDRVNIGL
-349 IVFYDKEGNIVWKN
+349 IVFYDKDGNIVWKN
-363 ELATS
+363 ELATNG
-368 KDTIFYDVDTVSD
+368 DTIFYDVDTVSD

-393 DLENGAVIVKYS
+393 PLENGAVIAKYS
-405 TSGSLVWKKYFGN
+405 KSGSLVWKKYFGN
-418 TDSTT
+418 TDSTA
-423 FRGVEVAKDRIYAVG
+423 FKGVEVAKDRIYAVG
-438 LDQKDIG
+438 LDQKDMG
-445 ILACFQADGQYSW
+445 ILTCFQLDGQYSW

-473 YYFKD
+473 YYFKN

-489 DSELVDEERDTSNT
+489 DSELVDEERNTSNT

-509 YSIDGNL
+509 YSLEGDL

-553 KIFTDGI
+553 KIFTDGV

-601 TGYSSSKDGN
+601 TGYSNSKDGN

>member
-1 MAKSINSANK
+1 MAKSTNSTNK
-11 KKGTLSNSKQVVKL
+11 KKGTLPNSKQVVKL
-25 KSKQSSSITH
+25 KSKQASSTAN

-63 SSKKKKTPSTTH
+63 SSKKKKAPSTTH
-75 LTNVQSVHMEDEVKN
+75 LTNVQSVRVENESKN
-90 KTPKKVD
+90 KIENKVD
-97 ASVGSSNIKAKEKN
+97 VPVSSFTKIKAKEKS
-111 VKKKENIR
+111 VKKNENTR
-119 SNLKEKSVKKEVSK
+119 SNLKEKSTKKTVSK

-140 KETKTKKS
+140 KETKKS
-148 IDSSKKLDP
+148 LVD
-157 EKQTVSSK
+157 SK
-165 EKEPKKQT
+165 EKEPKKQKVT
-173 VSSKEKESRK
+173 SSKEKL
-183 QKVISKEKPVKEDK
+183 VKEDK
-197 PKFKVD
+197 PKSKVD
-203 PSSKPKLEKKSVASF
+203 TSSKPKLEKKSASSF
-218 LSFIFTKRII
+218 LSFITTKRII
-228 HLIVFIVLSFLLVY
+228 HLVIFIVLSFLLVY
-242 GVYFLFFRHD
+242 GVYFLFFRQD
-252 KTVSLDSY
+252 KVVSLDSY

-281 RYSDSVEY
+281 RYSDSVDY

-337 VLDQDDRINIGF
+337 EMDQDDRVNIGL

-363 ELATS
+363 ELATNG
-368 KDTIFYDVDTVSD
+368 DTIFYDVDTVSD

-393 DLENGAVIVKYS
+393 PLENGAVIAKYS
-405 TSGSLVWKKYFGN
+405 KSGSLVWKKYFGN
-418 TDSTT
+418 TDSTA
-423 FRGVEVAKDRIYAVG
+423 FKGVEVAKDRIYAVG
-438 LDQKDIG
+438 LDQKDMG
-445 ILACFQADGQYSW
+445 ILACFQLDGQYSW

-473 YYFKD
+473 YYFKN

-489 DSELVDEERDTSNT
+489 DSELVDEERNTSNT

-509 YSIDGNL
+509 YSLEGDL

-553 KIFTDGI
+553 KIFTDGV

-601 TGYSSSKDGN
+601 TGYSNSKDGN

>member
-1 MAKSINSANK
+1 MAKSTNSTNK
-11 KKGTLSNSKQVVKL
+11 KKGTLPNSKQVVKL
-25 KSKQSSSITH
+25 KSKQASLTAH

-63 SSKKKKTPSTTH
+63 SSKKKKAPSTTH
-75 LTNVQSVHMEDEVKN
+75 LTNVQSVRVENESKN
-90 KTPKKVD
+90 KIENKVD
-97 ASVGSSNIKAKEKN
+97 VPVSSSTKIKAKEKS
-111 VKKKENIR
+111 VKKNENTR
-119 SNLKEKSVKKEVSK
+119 SNLKEKSTKKTVSK

-140 KETKTKKS
+140 KETKKS
-148 IDSSKKLDP
+148 L
-157 EKQTVSSK
+157 VNSK
-165 EKEPKKQT
+165 EKEPKKQ
-173 VSSKEKESRK
+173 
-183 QKVISKEKPVKEDK
+183 KVTSSKEKPVKS
-197 PKFKVD
+197 KVD
-203 PSSKPKLEKKSVASF
+203 TSSVSTTSSKPKLEKKSASSF
-218 LSFIFTKRII
+218 LSFITTKRII
-228 HLIVFIVLSFLLVY
+228 HLVIFIVLSFLLVY
-242 GVYFLFFRHD
+242 GVYFLFFRQD
-252 KTVSLDSY
+252 KVVSLDSY

-281 RYSDSVEY
+281 RYSDSVDY

-337 VLDQDDRINIGF
+337 EIDQDDRVNIGL
-349 IVFYDKEGNIVWKN
+349 IVFYDKDGNIVWKN
-363 ELATS
+363 ELVTHG
-368 KDTIFYDVDTVSD
+368 DTIFYDVDTVSD

-393 DLENGAVIVKYS
+393 PLENGAVIIKYS
-405 TSGSLVWKKYFGN
+405 KSGSLVWKKYFGN
-418 TDSTT
+418 TDSTA
-423 FRGVEVAKDRIYAVG
+423 FKGVEVAKDRIYAVG
-438 LDQKDIG
+438 LDQKDMG
-445 ILACFQADGQYSW
+445 ILTCFQLDGQYSW

-473 YYFKD
+473 YYFKN

-489 DSELVDEERDTSNT
+489 DSELVDEERNTSNT

-509 YSIDGNL
+509 YSLEGDL

-553 KIFTDGI
+553 KIFTDGV

-601 TGYSSSKDGN
+601 TGYSNSKDGN

>member
-1 MAKSINSANK
+1 MAKSTNSTNK
-11 KKGTLSNSKQVVKL
+11 KKGTLPNSKQVVKL
-25 KSKQSSSITH
+25 KSKQASLTAH

-63 SSKKKKTPSTTH
+63 SSKKKKAPSTTH
-75 LTNVQSVHMEDEVKN
+75 LTNVQSVRVENESKN
-90 KTPKKVD
+90 KIENKVD
-97 ASVGSSNIKAKEKN
+97 VPVSSSTKIKAKEKS
-111 VKKKENIR
+111 VKKNENTR
-119 SNLKEKSVKKEVSK
+119 SNLKEKSTKKTVSK

-140 KETKTKKS
+140 KETKKS
-148 IDSSKKLDP
+148 L
-157 EKQTVSSK
+157 VNSK
-165 EKEPKKQT
+165 EKEPKKQ
-173 VSSKEKESRK
+173 
-183 QKVISKEKPVKEDK
+183 KVTSSKEKPVKS
-197 PKFKVD
+197 KVD
-203 PSSKPKLEKKSVASF
+203 TSSVSTSSKPKLEKKSASSF
-218 LSFIFTKRII
+218 LSFITTKRII
-228 HLIVFIVLSFLLVY
+228 HLVIFIVLSFLLVY
-242 GVYFLFFRHD
+242 GVYFLFFRQD
-252 KTVSLDSY
+252 KVVSLDSY

-281 RYSDSVEY
+281 RYSDSVDY

-337 VLDQDDRINIGF
+337 EMDQDDRVNIGL

-363 ELATS
+363 ELVTHG
-368 KDTIFYDVDTVSD
+368 DTIFYDVDTVSD

-405 TSGSLVWKKYFGN
+405 KSGSLVWKKYFGN
-418 TDSTT
+418 TDSTA
-423 FRGVEVAKDRIYAVG
+423 FKGVEVAKDRIYAVG
-438 LDQKDIG
+438 LDQKDMG
-445 ILACFQADGQYSW
+445 ILACFQLDGQYSW

-473 YYFKD
+473 YYFKN

-489 DSELVDEERDTSNT
+489 DSELVDEERNTSNT

-509 YSIDGNL
+509 YSLEGDL

-553 KIFTDGI
+553 KIFTDGV

-601 TGYSSSKDGN
+601 TGYSNSKDGN

>member
-1 MAKSINSANK
+1 MAKSTNSTNK
-11 KKGTLSNSKQVVKL
+11 KKGTLPNSKQVVKL
-25 KSKQSSSITH
+25 KSKQASLTAH

-63 SSKKKKTPSTTH
+63 SSKKKKAPSTTH
-75 LTNVQSVHMEDEVKN
+75 LTNVQSVRVENESKN
-90 KTPKKVD
+90 KIENKVD
-97 ASVGSSNIKAKEKN
+97 VPVSSSTKVKAKEKS
-111 VKKKENIR
+111 VKKNENTR
-119 SNLKEKSVKKEVSK
+119 SNLKEKSTKKTVSK

-140 KETKTKKS
+140 KETKKS
-148 IDSSKKLDP
+148 L
-157 EKQTVSSK
+157 VNSK
-165 EKEPKKQT
+165 EKEPKKQ
-173 VSSKEKESRK
+173 
-183 QKVISKEKPVKEDK
+183 KVTSSKEKPVKS
-197 PKFKVD
+197 KVD
-203 PSSKPKLEKKSVASF
+203 TSSVSTSSKPKLEKKSASSF
-218 LSFIFTKRII
+218 LSFITTKRII
-228 HLIVFIVLSFLLVY
+228 HLVIFIVLSFLLVY
-242 GVYFLFFRHD
+242 GVYFLFFRQD
-252 KTVSLDSY
+252 KVVSLDSY

-281 RYSDSVEY
+281 RYSDSVDY

-337 VLDQDDRINIGF
+337 EIDQDDRVNIGL
-349 IVFYDKEGNIVWKN
+349 IVFYDKDGNIVWKN
-363 ELATS
+363 ELVTHG
-368 KDTIFYDVDTVSD
+368 DTIFYDVDTVSD

-393 DLENGAVIVKYS
+393 PLENGAVIVKYS
-405 TSGSLVWKKYFGN
+405 KSGSLVWKKYFGN
-418 TDSTT
+418 TDSTA
-423 FRGVEVAKDRIYAVG
+423 FKGVEVAKDRIYAVG
-438 LDQKDIG
+438 LDQKDMG
-445 ILACFQADGQYSW
+445 ILACFQLDGQYSW

-473 YYFKD
+473 YYFKN

-489 DSELVDEERDTSNT
+489 DSELVDEERNTSNT

-509 YSIDGNL
+509 YSLEGDL

-553 KIFTDGI
+553 KIFTDGV

-601 TGYSSSKDGN
+601 TGYSNSKDGN

>member
-1 MAKSINSANK
+1 MAKSTNSTNK
-11 KKGTLSNSKQVVKL
+11 KKGTLPNSKQVVKL
-25 KSKQSSSITH
+25 KSKQASSTAH

-63 SSKKKKTPSTTH
+63 SSKKKKAPSTTH
-75 LTNVQSVHMEDEVKN
+75 LTNVQSVRVENESKN
-90 KTPKKVD
+90 KIENKVD
-97 ASVGSSNIKAKEKN
+97 VPVSSSTKIKAKEKS
-111 VKKKENIR
+111 VKKNENTR
-119 SNLKEKSVKKEVSK
+119 SNLKEKSTKKTVSK

-140 KETKTKKS
+140 KETKKS
-148 IDSSKKLDP
+148 L
-157 EKQTVSSK
+157 VNSK
-165 EKEPKKQT
+165 EKEPKKQ
-173 VSSKEKESRK
+173 
-183 QKVISKEKPVKEDK
+183 KVTSSKEKPVKS
-197 PKFKVD
+197 KVD
-203 PSSKPKLEKKSVASF
+203 TSSVSTSSKPKLEKKSASSF
-218 LSFIFTKRII
+218 LSFITTKRII
-228 HLIVFIVLSFLLVY
+228 HLVIFIVLSFLLVY
-242 GVYFLFFRHD
+242 GVYFLFFRQD
-252 KTVSLDSY
+252 KVVSLDSY

-281 RYSDSVEY
+281 RYSDSVDY

-337 VLDQDDRINIGF
+337 EMDQDDRVNIGL

-363 ELATS
+363 ELATNG
-368 KDTIFYDVDTVSD
+368 DTIFYDVDTVSD

-393 DLENGAVIVKYS
+393 PLENGAVIAKYS
-405 TSGSLVWKKYFGN
+405 KSGSLVWKKYFGN
-418 TDSTT
+418 TDSTA
-423 FRGVEVAKDRIYAVG
+423 FKGVEVAKDRIYAVG
-438 LDQKDIG
+438 LDQKDMG
-445 ILACFQADGQYSW
+445 ILACFQLDGQYSW

-473 YYFKD
+473 YYFKN

-489 DSELVDEERDTSNT
+489 DSELVDEERNTSNT

-509 YSIDGNL
+509 YSLEGDL

-553 KIFTDGI
+553 KIFTDGV

-601 TGYSSSKDGN
+601 TGYSNSKDGN

>member
-1 MAKSINSANK
+1 MAKSTNSTNK
-11 KKGTLSNSKQVVKL
+11 KKGTLPNSKQVVKL
-25 KSKQSSSITH
+25 KSKQASSTAH

-63 SSKKKKTPSTTH
+63 SSKKKKAPSTTH
-75 LTNVQSVHMEDEVKN
+75 LTNVQSVRVENESKN
-90 KTPKKVD
+90 KIENKVD
-97 ASVGSSNIKAKEKN
+97 VPVSSSTKIKAKEKS
-111 VKKKENIR
+111 VKKNENTR
-119 SNLKEKSVKKEVSK
+119 SNLKEKSTKKTVSK

-140 KETKTKKS
+140 KETKKS
-148 IDSSKKLDP
+148 L
-157 EKQTVSSK
+157 VNSK
-165 EKEPKKQT
+165 EKEPKKQKVT
-173 VSSKEKESRK
+173 SSKEKL
-183 QKVISKEKPVKEDK
+183 VKEDK
-197 PKFKVD
+197 PKSKVD
-203 PSSKPKLEKKSVASF
+203 TSSVSITSSKPKLEKKSASSF
-218 LSFIFTKRII
+218 LSFITTKRII
-228 HLIVFIVLSFLLVY
+228 HLVIFIVLSFLLVY
-242 GVYFLFFRHD
+242 GVYFLFFRQD
-252 KTVSLDSY
+252 KVVSLDSY

-281 RYSDSVEY
+281 RYSDSVDY

-337 VLDQDDRINIGF
+337 EMDQDDRVNIGL

-363 ELATS
+363 ELATNG
-368 KDTIFYDVDTVSD
+368 DTIFYDVDTVSD

-393 DLENGAVIVKYS
+393 PLENGAVIAKYS
-405 TSGSLVWKKYFGN
+405 KSGSLVWKKYFGN
-418 TDSTT
+418 TDSTA
-423 FRGVEVAKDRIYAVG
+423 FKGVEVAKDRIYAVG
-438 LDQKDIG
+438 LDQKDMG
-445 ILACFQADGQYSW
+445 ILACFQLDGQYSW

-473 YYFKD
+473 YYFKN

-489 DSELVDEERDTSNT
+489 DSELVDEERNTSNT

-509 YSIDGNL
+509 YSLEGDL

-553 KIFTDGI
+553 KIFTDGV

-601 TGYSSSKDGN
+601 TGYSNSKDGN

>member
-1 MAKSINSANK
+1 MAKSTYSTNK
-11 KKGTLSNSKQVVKL
+11 KKGTLPNSKQVVKL
-25 KSKQSSSITH
+25 KSKQASSTAH

-63 SSKKKKTPSTTH
+63 SSKKKKAPSTTH
-75 LTNVQSVHMEDEVKN
+75 LTNVQSVRVEKESKN
-90 KTPKKVD
+90 KIENKVD
-97 ASVGSSNIKAKEKN
+97 ETDSSSTKIKAKEKS
-111 VKKKENIR
+111 VKKNENTR
-119 SNLKEKSVKKEVSK
+119 SNLKEKSTKKTVSK

-140 KETKTKKS
+140 KETKKS
-148 IDSSKKLDP
+148 L
-157 EKQTVSSK
+157 VNSK
-165 EKEPKKQT
+165 EKEPKKQ
-173 VSSKEKESRK
+173 
-183 QKVISKEKPVKEDK
+183 KVTSSKEKPVKEDK
-197 PKFKVD
+197 PKSKVD
-203 PSSKPKLEKKSVASF
+203 TSSVSTTSSKPKLEKKSASSF
-218 LSFIFTKRII
+218 LSFITTKRII
-228 HLIVFIVLSFLLVY
+228 HLVIFIVLSFLLVY
-242 GVYFLFFRHD
+242 GVYFLFFRQD
-252 KTVSLDSY
+252 KVVSLDSY

-281 RYSDSVEY
+281 RYSDSVDY

-337 VLDQDDRINIGF
+337 EMDQDDRVNIGL

-363 ELATS
+363 ELATNG
-368 KDTIFYDVDTVSD
+368 DTIFYDVDTVSD

-393 DLENGAVIVKYS
+393 PLENGAVIAKYS
-405 TSGSLVWKKYFGN
+405 KSGSLVWKKYFGN
-418 TDSTT
+418 TDSTA
-423 FRGVEVAKDRIYAVG
+423 FKGVEVAKDRIYAVG
-438 LDQKDIG
+438 LDQKDMG
-445 ILACFQADGQYSW
+445 ILACFQLDGQYSW

-473 YYFKD
+473 YYFKN

-489 DSELVDEERDTSNT
+489 DSELVDEERNTSNT

-509 YSIDGNL
+509 YSLEGDL

-553 KIFTDGI
+553 KIFTDGV

-601 TGYSSSKDGN
+601 TGYSNSKDGN

>member
-1 MAKSINSANK
+1 MAKSTNSTNK
-11 KKGTLSNSKQVVKL
+11 KKGTLPNSKQVVKL
-25 KSKQSSSITH
+25 KSKQASSTAH

-63 SSKKKKTPSTTH
+63 SSKKKKAPSTTH
-75 LTNVQSVHMEDEVKN
+75 LTNVQSVRVENESKN
-90 KTPKKVD
+90 KIENKVD
-97 ASVGSSNIKAKEKN
+97 VPVSSSTKIKAKEKS
-111 VKKKENIR
+111 VKKNENTR
-119 SNLKEKSVKKEVSK
+119 SNLKEKSTKKTVSK

-140 KETKTKKS
+140 KETKKS
-148 IDSSKKLDP
+148 L
-157 EKQTVSSK
+157 VNSK
-165 EKEPKKQT
+165 EKEPKKQ
-173 VSSKEKESRK
+173 
-183 QKVISKEKPVKEDK
+183 KVTSSKEKPVKS
-197 PKFKVD
+197 KVD
-203 PSSKPKLEKKSVASF
+203 TSSVSTSSKPKLEKKSASSF
-218 LSFIFTKRII
+218 LSFITTKRII
-228 HLIVFIVLSFLLVY
+228 HLVIFIVLSFLLVY
-242 GVYFLFFRHD
+242 GVYFLFFRQD
-252 KTVSLDSY
+252 KVVSLDSY

-281 RYSDSVEY
+281 RYSDSVDY

-337 VLDQDDRINIGF
+337 EIDQDDRVNIGL

-363 ELATS
+363 ELVTHG
-368 KDTIFYDVDTVSD
+368 DTIFYDVDTVSD

-405 TSGSLVWKKYFGN
+405 KSGSLVWKKYFGN
-418 TDSTT
+418 TDSTA
-423 FRGVEVAKDRIYAVG
+423 FKGVEVAKDRIYAVG
-438 LDQKDIG
+438 LDQKDMG
-445 ILACFQADGQYSW
+445 ILACFQLDGQYSW

-473 YYFKD
+473 YYFKN

-489 DSELVDEERDTSNT
+489 DSELVDEERNTSNT

-509 YSIDGNL
+509 YSLEGDL

-553 KIFTDGI
+553 KIFTDGV

-601 TGYSSSKDGN
+601 TGYSNSKDGN

>member
-1 MAKSINSANK
+1 MAKSTNSTNK
-11 KKGTLSNSKQVVKL
+11 KKGTLPNSKQVVKL
-25 KSKQSSSITH
+25 KSKQASSTAH

-63 SSKKKKTPSTTH
+63 SSKKKKAPSTTH
-75 LTNVQSVHMEDEVKN
+75 LTNVQSVRVENESKN
-90 KTPKKVD
+90 KIENKVD
-97 ASVGSSNIKAKEKN
+97 VPVSSSTKIKAKEKS
-111 VKKKENIR
+111 VKKNENTR
-119 SNLKEKSVKKEVSK
+119 SNLKEKSTKKTVSK

-140 KETKTKKS
+140 KETKKS
-148 IDSSKKLDP
+148 L
-157 EKQTVSSK
+157 VNSK
-165 EKEPKKQT
+165 EKEPKKQ
-173 VSSKEKESRK
+173 
-183 QKVISKEKPVKEDK
+183 KVTSSKEKPVKEDK
-197 PKFKVD
+197 PKSKVD
-203 PSSKPKLEKKSVASF
+203 TSSVSTTSSKPKLEKKSASSF
-218 LSFIFTKRII
+218 LSFITTKRII
-228 HLIVFIVLSFLLVY
+228 HLVIFIVLSFLLVY
-242 GVYFLFFRHD
+242 GVYFLFFRQD
-252 KTVSLDSY
+252 KVVSLDSY

-281 RYSDSVEY
+281 RYSDSVDY

-337 VLDQDDRINIGF
+337 EMDQDDRVNIGL
-349 IVFYDKEGNIVWKN
+349 IVFYDKDGNIVWKN

-368 KDTIFYDVDTVSD
+368 GDTIFYDVDTVSD

-393 DLENGAVIVKYS
+393 PLENGAVIAKYS
-405 TSGSLVWKKYFGN
+405 RSGSIVWKKYFGN
-418 TDSTT
+418 TDSTA
-423 FRGVEVAKDRIYAVG
+423 FKGVEVAKDRIYAVG
-438 LDQKDIG
+438 LDQKDMG
-445 ILACFQADGQYSW
+445 ILACFQLDGQYSW

-473 YYFKD
+473 YYFKN

-489 DSELVDEERDTSNT
+489 DSELVDEERNTSNT

-509 YSIDGNL
+509 YSLEGDL

-553 KIFTDGI
+553 KIFTDGV

-601 TGYSSSKDGN
+601 TGYSNSKDGN

>member
-1 MAKSINSANK
+1 MAKSTYSTNK
-11 KKGTLSNSKQVVKL
+11 KKGTLPNSKQVVKL
-25 KSKQSSSITH
+25 KSKQASLTAH

-63 SSKKKKTPSTTH
+63 SSKKKKAPSTTH
-75 LTNVQSVHMEDEVKN
+75 LTNVQSVRVENESKN
-90 KTPKKVD
+90 KIENKVD
-97 ASVGSSNIKAKEKN
+97 VPVSSSTKIKAKEKS
-111 VKKKENIR
+111 VKKNENTL
-119 SNLKEKSVKKEVSK
+119 SNLKEKSTKKTVSK

-140 KETKTKKS
+140 KETKKS
-148 IDSSKKLDP
+148 L
-157 EKQTVSSK
+157 VNSK
-165 EKEPKKQT
+165 EKEPKKQ
-173 VSSKEKESRK
+173 
-183 QKVISKEKPVKEDK
+183 KVTSSKEKPVKEDK
-197 PKFKVD
+197 PKSKVD
-203 PSSKPKLEKKSVASF
+203 TSSVSTTSSKPKLEKKSASSF
-218 LSFIFTKRII
+218 LSFITTKRII
-228 HLIVFIVLSFLLVY
+228 HLVIFIVLSFLLVY
-242 GVYFLFFRHD
+242 GVYFLFFRQD
-252 KTVSLDSY
+252 KVVSLDSY

-281 RYSDSVEY
+281 RYSDSVDY

-337 VLDQDDRINIGF
+337 EMDQDDRVNIGL

-363 ELATS
+363 ELVTHG
-368 KDTIFYDVDTVSD
+368 DTIFYDVDTVSD

-393 DLENGAVIVKYS
+393 PLENGAVIAKYS
-405 TSGSLVWKKYFGN
+405 KSGSLVWKKYFGN
-418 TDSTT
+418 TDSTA
-423 FRGVEVAKDRIYAVG
+423 FKGVEVAKDRIYAVG
-438 LDQKDIG
+438 LDQKDMG
-445 ILACFQADGQYSW
+445 ILACFQLDGQYSW

-473 YYFKD
+473 YYFKN

-489 DSELVDEERDTSNT
+489 DSELVDEERNTSNT

-509 YSIDGNL
+509 YSLEGDL

-553 KIFTDGI
+553 KIFTDGV

-601 TGYSSSKDGN
+601 TGYSNSKDGN

>member
-1 MAKSINSANK
+1 MAKSTNSTNK
-11 KKGTLSNSKQVVKL
+11 KKGTLPNSKQVVKL
-25 KSKQSSSITH
+25 KSKQASLTAH

-63 SSKKKKTPSTTH
+63 SSKKKKAPSTTH
-75 LTNVQSVHMEDEVKN
+75 LTNVQSVRVENESKN
-90 KTPKKVD
+90 KIENKVD
-97 ASVGSSNIKAKEKN
+97 VPVSSSTKIKAKEKS
-111 VKKKENIR
+111 VKKNENTR
-119 SNLKEKSVKKEVSK
+119 SNLKEKSTKKTVSK

-140 KETKTKKS
+140 KETKKS
-148 IDSSKKLDP
+148 L
-157 EKQTVSSK
+157 VNSK
-165 EKEPKKQT
+165 EKEPKKQ
-173 VSSKEKESRK
+173 
-183 QKVISKEKPVKEDK
+183 KVTSSKEKPVKS
-197 PKFKVD
+197 KVD
-203 PSSKPKLEKKSVASF
+203 TSSVSTSSKPKLEKKSASSF
-218 LSFIFTKRII
+218 LSFITTKRII
-228 HLIVFIVLSFLLVY
+228 HLVIFIVLSFLLVY
-242 GVYFLFFRHD
+242 GVYFLFFRQD
-252 KTVSLDSY
+252 KVVSLDSY

-281 RYSDSVEY
+281 RYSDSVDY

-337 VLDQDDRINIGF
+337 EIDQDDRVNIGL
-349 IVFYDKEGNIVWKN
+349 IVFYDKDGNIVWKN
-363 ELATS
+363 ELVTHG
-368 KDTIFYDVDTVSD
+368 DTIFYDVDTVSD

-393 DLENGAVIVKYS
+393 PLENGAVIVKYS
-405 TSGSLVWKKYFGN
+405 KSGSLVWKKYFGN
-418 TDSTT
+418 TDSTA
-423 FRGVEVAKDRIYAVG
+423 FKGVEVAKDRIYAVG
-438 LDQKDIG
+438 LDQKDMG
-445 ILACFQADGQYSW
+445 ILACFQLDGQYSW

-473 YYFKD
+473 YYFKN

-489 DSELVDEERDTSNT
+489 DSELVDEERNTSNT

-509 YSIDGNL
+509 YSLEGDL

-553 KIFTDGI
+553 KIFTDGV

-601 TGYSSSKDGN
+601 TGYSNSKDGN

>member
-1 MAKSINSANK
+1 MAKSTNSTNK
-11 KKGTLSNSKQVVKL
+11 KKGTLPNSKQVVKL
-25 KSKQSSSITH
+25 KSKQASLTAH

-63 SSKKKKTPSTTH
+63 SSKKKKAPSTTH
-75 LTNVQSVHMEDEVKN
+75 LTNVQSVRVENESKN
-90 KTPKKVD
+90 KIENKVD
-97 ASVGSSNIKAKEKN
+97 VPVSSSTKIKAKEKS
-111 VKKKENIR
+111 VKKNENTR
-119 SNLKEKSVKKEVSK
+119 SNLKEKSTKKTVSK

-140 KETKTKKS
+140 KETKKS
-148 IDSSKKLDP
+148 L
-157 EKQTVSSK
+157 VNSK
-165 EKEPKKQT
+165 EKEPKKQ
-173 VSSKEKESRK
+173 
-183 QKVISKEKPVKEDK
+183 KVTSSKEKPVKS
-197 PKFKVD
+197 KVD
-203 PSSKPKLEKKSVASF
+203 TSSVSTTSSKPKLEKKSASSF
-218 LSFIFTKRII
+218 LSFITTKRII
-228 HLIVFIVLSFLLVY
+228 HLVIFIVLSFLLVY
-242 GVYFLFFRHD
+242 GVYFLFFRQD
-252 KTVSLDSY
+252 KVVSLDSY

-281 RYSDSVEY
+281 RYSDSVDY

-337 VLDQDDRINIGF
+337 EMDQDDRVNIGL
-349 IVFYDKEGNIVWKN
+349 IVFYDKDGNIVWKN
-363 ELATS
+363 ELVTHG
-368 KDTIFYDVDTVSD
+368 DTIFYDVDTVSD

-405 TSGSLVWKKYFGN
+405 KSGSLVWKKYFGN
-418 TDSTT
+418 TDSTA
-423 FRGVEVAKDRIYAVG
+423 FKGVEVAKDRIYAVG
-438 LDQKDIG
+438 LDQKDMG
-445 ILACFQADGQYSW
+445 ILACFQLDGQYSW

-473 YYFKD
+473 YYFKN

-489 DSELVDEERDTSNT
+489 DSELVDEERNTSNT

-509 YSIDGNL
+509 YSLEGDL

-553 KIFTDGI
+553 KIFTDGV

-601 TGYSSSKDGN
+601 TGYSNSKDGN

>member
-1 MAKSINSANK
+1 MAKSTNSTNK
-11 KKGTLSNSKQVVKL
+11 KKGTLPNSKQVVKL
-25 KSKQSSSITH
+25 KSKQASSTAH

-63 SSKKKKTPSTTH
+63 SSKKKKAPSTTH
-75 LTNVQSVHMEDEVKN
+75 LTNVQSVRVENESKN
-90 KTPKKVD
+90 KIENKVD
-97 ASVGSSNIKAKEKN
+97 VPVSSSTKIKAKEKS
-111 VKKKENIR
+111 VKKNENTR
-119 SNLKEKSVKKEVSK
+119 SNLKEKSTKKTVSK
-133 VSDKKET
+133 VGDKKET
-140 KETKTKKS
+140 KETKKS
-148 IDSSKKLDP
+148 L
-157 EKQTVSSK
+157 VNSK
-165 EKEPKKQT
+165 EKEPKKQ
-173 VSSKEKESRK
+173 
-183 QKVISKEKPVKEDK
+183 KVTSSKEKPVKS
-197 PKFKVD
+197 KVD
-203 PSSKPKLEKKSVASF
+203 TSSVSTTSSKPKLEKKSASSF
-218 LSFIFTKRII
+218 LSFITTKRII
-228 HLIVFIVLSFLLVY
+228 HLVIFIVLSFLLVY
-242 GVYFLFFRHD
+242 GVYFLFFRQD
-252 KTVSLDSY
+252 KVVSLDSY

-281 RYSDSVEY
+281 RYSDSVDY

-337 VLDQDDRINIGF
+337 EMDQDDRVNIGL

-363 ELATS
+363 ELATNG
-368 KDTIFYDVDTVSD
+368 DTIFYDVDTVSD

-393 DLENGAVIVKYS
+393 PLENGAVIAKYS
-405 TSGSLVWKKYFGN
+405 KSGSLVWKKYFGN
-418 TDSTT
+418 TDSTA
-423 FRGVEVAKDRIYAVG
+423 FKGVEVAKDRIYAVG
-438 LDQKDIG
+438 LDQKDMG
-445 ILACFQADGQYSW
+445 ILACFQLDGQYSW

-473 YYFKD
+473 YYFKN

-489 DSELVDEERDTSNT
+489 DSELVDEERNTSNT

-509 YSIDGNL
+509 YSLEGDL

-553 KIFTDGI
+553 KIFTDGV

-601 TGYSSSKDGN
+601 TGYSNSKDGN

>member
-1 MAKSINSANK
+1 MAKSTNSTNK
-11 KKGTLSNSKQVVKL
+11 KKGTLPNSKQVVKL
-25 KSKQSSSITH
+25 KSKQASSTAH

-63 SSKKKKTPSTTH
+63 SSKKKKAPSTTH
-75 LTNVQSVHMEDEVKN
+75 LTNVQSVRVENESKN
-90 KTPKKVD
+90 KIENKVD
-97 ASVGSSNIKAKEKN
+97 VPVSSSTKIKAKEKS
-111 VKKKENIR
+111 VKKNENTR
-119 SNLKEKSVKKEVSK
+119 SNLKEKSTKKTVSK

-140 KETKTKKS
+140 KETKKS
-148 IDSSKKLDP
+148 L
-157 EKQTVSSK
+157 VNSK
-165 EKEPKKQT
+165 EKEPKKQ
-173 VSSKEKESRK
+173 
-183 QKVISKEKPVKEDK
+183 KVTSSKEKPVKEDK
-197 PKFKVD
+197 PKSKVD
-203 PSSKPKLEKKSVASF
+203 TSSVSTTSSKPKLEKKSASSF
-218 LSFIFTKRII
+218 LSFITTKRII
-228 HLIVFIVLSFLLVY
+228 HLVIFIVLSFLLVY
-242 GVYFLFFRHD
+242 GVYFLFFRQD
-252 KTVSLDSY
+252 KVVSLDSY

-281 RYSDSVEY
+281 RYSDSVDY

-337 VLDQDDRINIGF
+337 EMDQDDRVNIGL
-349 IVFYDKEGNIVWKN
+349 IVFHDKEGNIVWKN
-363 ELATS
+363 ELATNG
-368 KDTIFYDVDTVSD
+368 DTIFYDVDTVSD

-393 DLENGAVIVKYS
+393 PLENGAVIAKYS
-405 TSGSLVWKKYFGN
+405 KSGSLVWKKYFGN
-418 TDSTT
+418 TDSTA
-423 FRGVEVAKDRIYAVG
+423 FKGVEVAKDRIYAVG
-438 LDQKDIG
+438 LDQKDMG
-445 ILACFQADGQYSW
+445 ILACFQLDGQYSW

-473 YYFKD
+473 YYFKN

-489 DSELVDEERDTSNT
+489 DSELVDEERNTSNT

-509 YSIDGNL
+509 YSLEGDL

-553 KIFTDGI
+553 KIFTDGV

-601 TGYSSSKDGN
+601 TGYSNSKDGN

>member
-1 MAKSINSANK
+1 MAKSTNSTNK
-11 KKGTLSNSKQVVKL
+11 KKGTLPNSKQVVKL
-25 KSKQSSSITH
+25 KSKQASSTAH

-63 SSKKKKTPSTTH
+63 SSKKKKAPSTTH
-75 LTNVQSVHMEDEVKN
+75 LTNVQSVRVENESKN
-90 KTPKKVD
+90 KIENKVD
-97 ASVGSSNIKAKEKN
+97 VPVSSSTKIKAKEKS
-111 VKKKENIR
+111 VKKNENTR
-119 SNLKEKSVKKEVSK
+119 SNLKEKSTKKTVSK

-140 KETKTKKS
+140 KETKKS
-148 IDSSKKLDP
+148 L
-157 EKQTVSSK
+157 VNSK
-165 EKEPKKQT
+165 EKEPKKQ
-173 VSSKEKESRK
+173 
-183 QKVISKEKPVKEDK
+183 KVTSSKEKPVKS
-197 PKFKVD
+197 KVD
-203 PSSKPKLEKKSVASF
+203 TSSVSTTSSKPKLEKKSASSF
-218 LSFIFTKRII
+218 LSFITTKRII
-228 HLIVFIVLSFLLVY
+228 HLVIFIVLSFLLVY
-242 GVYFLFFRHD
+242 GVYFLFFRQD
-252 KTVSLDSY
+252 KVVSLDSY

-281 RYSDSVEY
+281 RYSDSVDY

-337 VLDQDDRINIGF
+337 EMDQDDRVNIGL

-363 ELATS
+363 ELVTHG
-368 KDTIFYDVDTVSD
+368 DTIFYDVDTVSD

-393 DLENGAVIVKYS
+393 PLENGAVIVKYS
-405 TSGSLVWKKYFGN
+405 KSGSLVWKKYFGN
-418 TDSTT
+418 TDSTA
-423 FRGVEVAKDRIYAVG
+423 FKGVEVAKDRIYAVG
-438 LDQKDIG
+438 LDQKDMG
-445 ILACFQADGQYSW
+445 ILTCFQLDGQYSW

-473 YYFKD
+473 YYFKN

-489 DSELVDEERDTSNT
+489 DSELVDEERNTSNT

-509 YSIDGNL
+509 YSLEGDL

-553 KIFTDGI
+553 KIFTDGV

-601 TGYSSSKDGN
+601 TGYSNSKDGN

>member
-1 MAKSINSANK
+1 MAKSTNSTNK
-11 KKGTLSNSKQVVKL
+11 KKGTLPNSKQVVKL
-25 KSKQSSSITH
+25 KSKQASSTAH

-63 SSKKKKTPSTTH
+63 SSKKKKAPSTTH
-75 LTNVQSVHMEDEVKN
+75 LTNVQSVRVENESKN
-90 KTPKKVD
+90 KIENKVD
-97 ASVGSSNIKAKEKN
+97 VPVSSSTKIKAKEKS
-111 VKKKENIR
+111 VKKNENTL
-119 SNLKEKSVKKEVSK
+119 SNLKEKSTKKTVSK

-140 KETKTKKS
+140 KETKKS
-148 IDSSKKLDP
+148 L
-157 EKQTVSSK
+157 VNSK
-165 EKEPKKQT
+165 EKEPKKQ
-173 VSSKEKESRK
+173 
-183 QKVISKEKPVKEDK
+183 KVTSSKEKPVKEDK
-197 PKFKVD
+197 PKSKVD
-203 PSSKPKLEKKSVASF
+203 TSSVSTTSSKPKLEKKSASSF
-218 LSFIFTKRII
+218 LSFITTKRII
-228 HLIVFIVLSFLLVY
+228 HLVIFIVLSFLLVY
-242 GVYFLFFRHD
+242 GVYFLFFRQD
-252 KTVSLDSY
+252 KVVTLDSY

-281 RYSDSVEY
+281 RYSDSVDY

-337 VLDQDDRINIGF
+337 EMDQDDRVNIGL

-363 ELATS
+363 ELATNG
-368 KDTIFYDVDTVSD
+368 DTIFYDVDTVSD

-393 DLENGAVIVKYS
+393 PLENGAVIAKYS
-405 TSGSLVWKKYFGN
+405 KSGSLVWKKYFGN
-418 TDSTT
+418 TDSTA
-423 FRGVEVAKDRIYAVG
+423 FKGVEVAKDRIYAVG
-438 LDQKDIG
+438 LDQKDMG
-445 ILACFQADGQYSW
+445 ILACFQLDGQYSW

-473 YYFKD
+473 YYFKN

-489 DSELVDEERDTSNT
+489 DSELVDEERNTSNT

-509 YSIDGNL
+509 YSLEGDL

-553 KIFTDGI
+553 KIFTDGV

-601 TGYSSSKDGN
+601 TGYSNSKDGN